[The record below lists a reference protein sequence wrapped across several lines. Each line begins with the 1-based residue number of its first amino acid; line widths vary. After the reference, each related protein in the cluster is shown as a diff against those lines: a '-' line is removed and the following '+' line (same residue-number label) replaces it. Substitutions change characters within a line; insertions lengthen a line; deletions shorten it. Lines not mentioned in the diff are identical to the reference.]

1 MTHAGADYLRPA
13 EYQMPAGWQA
23 VAEVSF
29 TVAAIVT
36 LVAAVWISRH
46 RGSWQPLIY
55 TVAGGGT
62 VVNEATLA
70 HLSHATHSQDGAHV
84 AWYGQGL
91 GIPFY
96 AIGAYVPYFG
106 IVLLTLVPLFHA
118 RRLSPHAVWGIV
130 AAVIA
135 GVFLFEMPWM
145 AAGLWHYYGRQ
156 SLQPFG
162 WMPIWYAF
170 ASAMLT
176 FVPAVVVARVQ
187 DRLHGLSSL
196 LLIPIVVMSS
206 IAGVAAVSWPM
217 WLTMSSTWP
226 DWTIHLAAVAVI
238 GLVALTVWLAVPAV
252 TGHPFAADLT
262 TKPMDHRVET
272 GSQV

>member
-1 MTHAGADYLRPA
+1 
-13 EYQMPAGWQA
+13 
-23 VAEVSF
+23 
-29 TVAAIVT
+29 
-36 LVAAVWISRH
+36 
-46 RGSWQPLIY
+46 
-55 TVAGGGT
+55 
-62 VVNEATLA
+62 
-70 HLSHATHSQDGAHV
+70 
-84 AWYGQGL
+84 
-91 GIPFY
+91 
-96 AIGAYVPYFG
+96 
-106 IVLLTLVPLFHA
+106 
-118 RRLSPHAVWGIV
+118 
-130 AAVIA
+130 
-135 GVFLFEMPWM
+135 
-145 AAGLWHYYGRQ
+145 
-156 SLQPFG
+156 
-162 WMPIWYAF
+162 
-170 ASAMLT
+170 MLT